1 MINKKNEQNKSNENF
16 NINQEN
22 IKYLKKKILIDN
34 NNIQSSDFQN
44 NKNIKQSN
52 IIKININNSKR
63 HNQKKKNRQNSS
75 NANQISSG
83 YDNYDLQKL
92 TYSLIKDYSLI
103 QINKDEKFLDRM
115 KFDIYKRQSKDERIN
130 QLLEENKKK
139 IDEVERIKT
148 FNRLIEDANRRNEAN
163 ENLKKKEDNLKHELI
178 SPKNKKYNVNEWNNI
193 YQKRF
198 KSYENKTKEK
208 IAKNR
213 NDEIEKLKKK
223 EQEEINMC
231 KTKKASVKHV
241 EETAKKM
248 YEESRKRKIKKFL
261 LVDLDNEP
269 MKYKKTFSN
278 FNYKFNDD
286 DKEKNKNENFTNIN
300 TVSSNIISSSTNY
313 KKNKSNSLININK
326 NILKSD
332 SKNYLNKTKIN
343 NNSKIGNN
351 LNSMLNNRKNQI
363 LKYNYKAKFKEYSNN
378 EASKIVNQFFLKNKY
393 Y

>member
-1 MINKKNEQNKSNENF
+1 
-16 NINQEN
+16 
-22 IKYLKKKILIDN
+22 
-34 NNIQSSDFQN
+34 
-44 NKNIKQSN
+44 
-52 IIKININNSKR
+52 
-63 HNQKKKNRQNSS
+63 
-75 NANQISSG
+75 
-83 YDNYDLQKL
+83 
-92 TYSLIKDYSLI
+92 
-103 QINKDEKFLDRM
+103 M

-130 QLLEENKKK
+130 KLVEEKKKK

>member
-326 NILKSD
+326 NIFKSD

>member
-1 MINKKNEQNKSNENF
+1 MI
-16 NINQEN
+16 I
-22 IKYLKKKILIDN
+22 
-34 NNIQSSDFQN
+34 
-44 NKNIKQSN
+44 
-52 IIKININNSKR
+52 
-63 HNQKKKNRQNSS
+63 
-75 NANQISSG
+75 
-83 YDNYDLQKL
+83 YDLQKL

-326 NILKSD
+326 NIFKSD

>member
-1 MINKKNEQNKSNENF
+1 MINKKNEQNQSNGNF

-22 IKYLKKKILIDN
+22 IKNLKKKILIDN
-34 NNIQSSDFQN
+34 NNNIQTSDIQN
-44 NKNIKQSN
+44 HDNIQLN
-52 IIKININNSKR
+52 MININNSKS
-63 HNQKKKNRQNSS
+63 HNQKKNKRQNNYS
-75 NANQISSG
+75 NLNQINSAF
-83 YDNYDLQKL
+83 DNYDLQKL

-163 ENLKKKEDNLKHELI
+163 ENLKRKEDNLNHELI

-198 KSYENKTKEK
+198 KSYEKKAKEK
-208 IAKNR
+208 LEKNR
-213 NDEIEKLKKK
+213 NEEIEKLKKK

-278 FNYKFNDD
+278 VNYKFNDD
-286 DKEKNKNENFTNIN
+286 DNSKSKKERFTNIN
-300 TVSSNIISSSTNY
+300 TVSSNIISSPTNY

-332 SKNYLNKTKIN
+332 SNNYLNKTKIN
-343 NNSKIGNN
+343 NNKKIGNN
-351 LNSMLNNRKNQI
+351 LNSILNNRNHQI
-363 LKYNYKAKFKEYSNN
+363 LKYNYKAKLNEYSNN
-378 EASKIVNQFFLKNKY
+378 EASKIVNQFFFKNKY

>member
-92 TYSLIKDYSLI
+92 AYSLIKDYSLI

-163 ENLKKKEDNLKHELI
+163 ENLKKKEANLKHELI

-326 NILKSD
+326 NIFKSD

>member
-163 ENLKKKEDNLKHELI
+163 ENLKKKEANLKHELI

-326 NILKSD
+326 NIFKSD

>member
-1 MINKKNEQNKSNENF
+1 MINKKNEQNQSNGNF

-22 IKYLKKKILIDN
+22 IKNLKKKIIIDN
-34 NNIQSSDFQN
+34 NNNIQTSDIQN
-44 NKNIKQSN
+44 HDNIQLN
-52 IIKININNSKR
+52 MININNSKS
-63 HNQKKKNRQNSS
+63 HNQKKNKRQNNYS
-75 NANQISSG
+75 NLNQINSAF
-83 YDNYDLQKL
+83 DNYDLQKL

-326 NILKSD
+326 NIFKSD

>member
-16 NINQEN
+16 NIKEEN
-22 IKYLKKKILIDN
+22 IQYLKKKLLIDN
-34 NNIQSSDFQN
+34 NDNIQSSDIQN
-44 NKNIKQSN
+44 NKNDKQSN
-52 IIKININNSKR
+52 NIKNNINNSKN
-63 HNQKKKNRQNSS
+63 HNQRKNRQNNS
-75 NANQISSG
+75 NLNQIYSAFN
-83 YDNYDLQKL
+83 NYDLQKL
-92 TYSLIKDYSLI
+92 AYSLVKDYSLI

-130 QLLEENKKK
+130 KLVEEKKKK

-163 ENLKKKEDNLKHELI
+163 ENLKRKEDNLNHELI

-198 KSYENKTKEK
+198 KSYEKKAKEK
-208 IAKNR
+208 LEKNR
-213 NDEIEKLKKK
+213 NEEIEKLKKK

-231 KTKKASVKHV
+231 KTKKASVKHI

-261 LVDLDNEP
+261 LVDFDNEP

-278 FNYKFNDD
+278 VNYKFNDD
-286 DKEKNKNENFTNIN
+286 DNSKSKKERFTNIN
-300 TVSSNIISSSTNY
+300 TVSSNIISSPTNY

-332 SKNYLNKTKIN
+332 SNNYLNKTKIN
-343 NNSKIGNN
+343 NNKKIGNN
-351 LNSMLNNRKNQI
+351 LNSILNNRNHQI
-363 LKYNYKAKFKEYSNN
+363 LKYNYKAKLNEYSNN